1 MEPDDL
7 LCSRNAR
14 PQKDGKGVARC
25 PSKGGVT
32 SKFGV
37 SIMWPFDVCMASIDH
52 ANLEK
57 IEHPRFLTNRSFR
70 DRNIEV
76 LYFYVV
82 K

>member
-1 MEPDDL
+1 MTF
-7 LCSRNAR
+7 CAR
-14 PQKDGKGVARC
+14 ATRGLRRMGREWPGAIPRGELRA
-25 PSKGGVT
+25 SLEG
-32 SKFGV
+32 

-57 IEHPRFLTNRSFR
+57 VEHPRFLTNRSFR

-76 LYFYVV
+76 LYFSVV